1 MQAQN
6 RCQPDGR
13 SIEVEHGT
21 PDLEAAR
28 RAGLPMASACGAQA
42 ICGRCGVYVV
52 GDALRPEDPLERD
65 VKARNRV
72 DSRQRLACCIPVAG
86 DLEVRASYW

>member
-1 MQAQN
+1 MQAQI
-6 RCQPDGR
+6 RFLPDGR
-13 SIEVEHGT
+13 SIEVDHGT
-21 PDLEAAR
+21 TVLEAAR
-28 RAGLPMASACGAQA
+28 RAGLPMASACGARA

-52 GDALRPEDPLERD
+52 GAALRPEDPLERD

-72 DSRQRLACCIPVAG
+72 DPRQRLACCIPVAG